1 MTSKGIIDILI
12 NIDSFRNIDLFYQ
25 GLYYIQFQVYQEIN
39 SEKIYSCPYD
49 FQSDSDPII
58 SMHSLV
64 PPQIVESLSSYCTK
78 VFMIKY
84 SEEIVQIHE
93 TGIFRLETSL
103 HSCPELLIQAELF
116 FTDLKGDL
124 SPESISKFIKGSS
137 SAQPFAKAGS
147 CYFKATNW
155 KYGVNQFCPIV
166 FHDTYS
172 SVVRITMHTMLLDY
186 RFRVDKAEIT
196 DYSQIEQCFFPLCS
210 REVPD
215 DNVDRVF
222 KEYVLGLASCS
233 NKVRQVLKKVL
244 RSSGPGVRGKRL
256 KHSIKPPLTFAAENC
271 VSRYINTRNKK
282 KITRLFVAEIKEVA
296 SLVCQMRFE
305 LGNVLK
311 AYCSEVTCY
320 LEEKYHEKVR
330 ALCMEHIYREV
341 QIGELNI
348 VSESHPSQ
356 SRTARAHRKSMH
368 SDKRDNL
375 EIFNIR
381 VLSPEK
387 LAVMFEEINIKS
399 GELQENWKPKWFCN
413 TKISAEKHLVVLVHG
428 YMGSSYDMKTV
439 KDVLLLYRSQLLV
452 LVSESNEKFTEGSI
466 QEMGMRLA
474 EEISTYITGLPS
486 PIIINK
492 LSFIGHSLG
501 GIIIR
506 TALCYLS
513 EYRKLMHLYI
523 SLGSPH
529 LGCAQFSNKLVEAGL
544 WILSKLR
551 NSTCIQQLTFKD
563 SLSPRSCFLY
573 ELAMKSRLNYFA
585 QVVLVS
591 SSQDA
596 YVPYESARI
605 EIGIGCQDMIQ
616 LEMADTVVGKI
627 QQLHRVNVDFPIK
640 AGLINNIHGR
650 AAHIS
655 LLDNQSFLN
664 ALVYRF
670 ADSFSER

>member
-1 MTSKGIIDILI
+1 MLYFLSIL
-12 NIDSFRNIDLFYQ
+12 
-25 GLYYIQFQVYQEIN
+25 N
-39 SEKIYSCPYD
+39 SGNPPLILTNFASPTVIL
-49 FQSDSDPII
+49 SIV
-58 SMHSLV
+58 SLIASTV
-64 PPQIVESLSSYCTK
+64 I
-78 VFMIKY
+78 
-84 SEEIVQIHE
+84 
-93 TGIFRLETSL
+93 
-103 HSCPELLIQAELF
+103 
-116 FTDLKGDL
+116 
-124 SPESISKFIKGSS
+124 
-137 SAQPFAKAGS
+137 
-147 CYFKATNW
+147 
-155 KYGVNQFCPIV
+155 
-166 FHDTYS
+166 
-172 SVVRITMHTMLLDY
+172 
-186 RFRVDKAEIT
+186 
-196 DYSQIEQCFFPLCS
+196 FPLCAT
-210 REVPD
+210 
-215 DNVDRVF
+215 N
-222 KEYVLGLASCS
+222 
-233 NKVRQVLKKVL
+233 
-244 RSSGPGVRGKRL
+244 
-256 KHSIKPPLTFAAENC
+256 
-271 VSRYINTRNKK
+271 
-282 KITRLFVAEIKEVA
+282 
-296 SLVCQMRFE
+296 
-305 LGNVLK
+305 
-311 AYCSEVTCY
+311 
-320 LEEKYHEKVR
+320 
-330 ALCMEHIYREV
+330 
-341 QIGELNI
+341 
-348 VSESHPSQ
+348 
-356 SRTARAHRKSMH
+356 
-368 SDKRDNL
+368 
-375 EIFNIR
+375 
-381 VLSPEK
+381 
-387 LAVMFEEINIKS
+387 
-399 GELQENWKPKWFCN
+399 
-413 TKISAEKHLVVLVHG
+413 
-428 YMGSSYDMKTV
+428 
-439 KDVLLLYRSQLLV
+439 LLLFPYFKNTTCPTCAPSKLP
-452 LVSESNEKFTEGSI
+452 KYP
-466 QEMGMRLA
+466 
-474 EEISTYITGLPS
+474 TYISNLPS

-640 AGLINNIHGR
+640 AGLINNMHGR